1 MTKDERAFLHL
12 ALIHDFVQLL
22 KNEQDQRIALTA
34 LIDDVADVF
43 ELWPVAMLS
52 VMLLKEAHK

>member
-12 ALIHDFVQLL
+12 ALIHDLVQLL
-22 KNEQDQRIALTA
+22 KNEKDQRIALTE
-34 LIDDVADVF
+34 LIDEVAEAF

-52 VMLLKEAHK
+52 VMLLTEAHK